1 MARLQ
6 CRDCG
11 FDDEIEWDGRLV
23 CPACGSSNARVAV
36 ATTEMTDAEIDMI
49 MHSEIPKDLR
59 WNSNDAEK
67 APAMIFRC
75 RACG

>member
-49 MHSEIPKDLR
+49 MHSEIPKDSAL
-59 WNSNDAEK
+59 ELE
-67 APAMIFRC
+67 
-75 RACG
+75 